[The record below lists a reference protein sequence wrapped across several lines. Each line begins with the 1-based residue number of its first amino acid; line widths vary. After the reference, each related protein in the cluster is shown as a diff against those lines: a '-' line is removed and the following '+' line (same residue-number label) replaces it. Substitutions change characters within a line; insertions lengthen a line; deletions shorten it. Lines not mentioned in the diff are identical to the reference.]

1 MPPTTTTT
9 VYSGEV
15 IPKQAFSRD
24 LLHVKPVLGYYIF
37 FTADLLNDDLKGKID
52 SETSNKLAMCCFH
65 NVGYLVFGTENE
77 AMEALKE
84 LRNLKWLTRGDW
96 YGSQKRLIL

>member
-1 MPPTTTTT
+1 MTTTT

-15 IPKQAFSRD
+15 IPKQAFSKD
-24 LLHVKPVLGYYIF
+24 LHVKPVLGYYIF
-37 FTADLLNDDLKGKID
+37 FTADPLDDDLKGKVD
-52 SETSNKLAMCCFH
+52 SETPNKIAMCCFH

-84 LRNLKWLTRGDW
+84 LQDLKWLTMDDW
-96 YGSQKRLIL
+96 YGSQTLIL